1 MGRKNLDPVVLRNE
15 PQLIRFA
22 FVSIPG
28 EHIPRAFA
36 NYSGFGWS
44 GVVRKGRPCVDV
56 WRRRRPL
63 DGPWR
68 RVLEKAIQTKVRRR
82 VDLFRNGLPPE
93 PEPRANYPLRNGSET
108 GRAEHVSKHYRIRIF
123 SNPFRYIRL
132 HPSYWSQTAM
142 KRRLDTVVAGCS
154 GL

>member
-15 PQLIRFA
+15 PRLIRFA

-82 VDLFRNGLPPE
+82 VDLFRNGLIPE
-93 PEPRANYPLRNGSET
+93 TEPRRTIDIERLRNVLET

-123 SNPFRYIRL
+123 SNLFRYIRL
-132 HPSYWSQTAM
+132 HPS
-142 KRRLDTVVAGCS
+142 L
-154 GL
+154 